1 MMPKKPT
8 DEELKKRIH
17 RLERSKARYK
27 RNQKT
32 MQATL
37 DRYRSVVDFIP
48 LLICSFRPGGEIS
61 FVNKAYCDYFGKTL
75 KELVGSNF
83 QLLIPEADR
92 EAVMNNIS
100 GLTVESPKQSH
111 EHLVID
117 RNGHMRWQ
125 RWTNRAIFD
134 VRGKAVGYQSI
145 GEDITERKEAQE
157 ALRESEELHRITLS
171 NISDAVFITDDAGAF
186 TYICPNVLTIFG
198 YRYEEV
204 AAFENIEALL
214 GPNLFDS
221 AELDAAGE
229 LRNLE
234 RVITDR
240 SGAVHI
246 LLIDV
251 KRVSIK
257 GGTVLYTCHEI
268 TDRKHAEIALK
279 ISEERFRRLFEDI
292 VVGIFRTTADG
303 RIIHV
308 NPAFA
313 RMFGY
318 ASPADLIE
326 AIGDTAE
333 RLYAHPGDRTELIR
347 QVMTNKAPITTE
359 VNFCRRDGTNFVGN
373 FHGWKVT
380 EPTDGTLHL
389 EGFIEDITE
398 RKLAEDSLQESYHRL
413 QFLSGRLLR
422 SQENEQRRIS
432 LEIHDVMG
440 QDLALLKMHLIGIAK
455 RLRKD
460 QPKLQSDL
468 NNTIAVVDEI
478 IEKARNLSRDLSPAI
493 IEDLKLSGA
502 IRWLIH
508 DFEQHVESRISLE
521 MEPVDHLFS
530 TESQIVLYRII
541 QEALKNIVK
550 HANADTASVNIRKD
564 SHSVLLRIEDDGNGF
579 DVASIQNRHV
589 TDRGLGLAAMDER
602 GRMLGGTLEIQSTP
616 GRGTCI
622 SLRIPLRRELGNP

>member
-1 MMPKKPT
+1 MPKKPT
-8 DEELKKRIH
+8 YEELKKRCQ

-27 RNQKT
+27 RSEKT

-48 LLICSFRPGGEIS
+48 TLICSSRPGGEIS
-61 FVNKAYCDYFGKTL
+61 FVNKAYCNYFGKPL
-75 KELVGSNF
+75 KQLVGSNF
-83 QLLIPEADR
+83 LSLIPEAGR

-100 GLTVESPKQSH
+100 ALTVESPIQSH

-117 RNGHMRWQ
+117 RNGHIRWQ

-134 VRGKAVGYQSI
+134 DRGKVVGYQSI

-171 NISDAVFITDDAGAF
+171 NITDTVFIADDAGAF
-186 TYICPNVLTIFG
+186 TYICPNVSAIFG

-204 AAFENIEALL
+204 AAFKNIEALL
-214 GPNLFDS
+214 GSNLFDRVQL
-221 AELDAAGE
+221 EAAGE

-234 RVITDR
+234 RVITDK
-240 SGAVHI
+240 SGEVHI
-246 LLIDV
+246 LLVNV

-268 TDRKHAEIALK
+268 TDRKYAEDALK
-279 ISEERFRRLFEDI
+279 ISEERFRRIFEDI
-292 VVGIFRTTADG
+292 VVGIFRTTSDG

-318 ASPADLIE
+318 ASPADLME
-326 AIGDTAE
+326 EIGDSAE
-333 RLYAHPGDRTELIR
+333 RLYAHPGDRTKLIR
-347 QVMTNKAPITTE
+347 RVMSHKAPITAE
-359 VNFCRRDGTNFVGN
+359 INFCRRDGTPFVGN
-373 FHGWKVT
+373 FHGWKVP

-398 RKLAEDSLQESYHRL
+398 RKLAEDSLQESYRRL
-413 QFLSGRLLR
+413 QFLSARLLR

-440 QDLALLKMHLIGIAK
+440 QDLALLKMHLVGIAK

-460 QPKLQSDL
+460 QQKLKSDL
-468 NNTIAVVDEI
+468 NNTLTVVDEI
-478 IEKARNLSRDLSPAI
+478 IAKARNLSRDLSPAI

-508 DFEQHVESRISLE
+508 DFEEHIESRISLE

-550 HANADTASVNIRKD
+550 HSNAATASVIIREEPR
-564 SHSVLLRIEDDGNGF
+564 SVLLRIEDDGKGF
-579 DVASIQNRHV
+579 DVASMQNRQV

-602 GRMLGGTLEIQSTP
+602 GRMLGGIIEIQSTR
-616 GRGTCI
+616 GCGTCI
-622 SLRIPLRRELGNP
+622 SLRIPIGKELGNP